1 MTQLATEYVGSAPAT
16 PEPRP
21 HGTPGRKLT
30 FGGVF
35 AGEWTKFWSLR
46 STWIT
51 LSTSLLLL
59 GALGV
64 IAALA
69 YSPATGGEVG
79 PPGPLG
85 PEGADAVSIA
95 ISGTTFASLAL
106 GVLGVLV
113 SAGEY
118 TTGLIR
124 ATLTAVPSRL
134 PVLWAKA
141 LLYGPIALVVGAV
154 GAFAAF
160 AIGLPVLDGET
171 VAMGFG
177 DENVLRSLFGTGLYL
192 GGVGVL
198 GVALGMLVR
207 SSAGGIAI
215 LAGGLLILPGLATLL
230 PSDWYDAIDGYL
242 PSNAGSEIMSTT
254 SDRPW
259 TGLAIFG
266 GWVAVTLAA
275 AAYRLVKTD
284 A

>member
-1 MTQLATEYVGSAPAT
+1 MTTITADRPLVGSY
-16 PEPRP
+16 R
-21 HGTPGRKLT
+21 LT
-30 FGGVF
+30 FRGVL

-46 STWIT
+46 SSWIT
-51 LSTSLLLL
+51 LSVSLLLI
-59 GALGV
+59 GALGA

-69 YSPATGGEVG
+69 YSPTTGNEVG

-85 PEGADAVSIA
+85 PDGLDAVSIA

-118 TTGLIR
+118 TTGLVR
-124 ATLTAVPSRL
+124 ATLAAVPARL

-141 LLYGPIALVVGAV
+141 LIYGVIATIVG
-154 GAFAAF
+154 GAGALAAF
-160 AIGLPVLDGET
+160 AIGLPILDGET
-171 VAMGFG
+171 IAMAFS
-177 DENVLRSLFGTGLYL
+177 DDNVLRSLLGAGLYL
-192 GGVGVL
+192 GLVGVL
-198 GVALGMLVR
+198 GVALGTLVR

-215 LAGGLLILPGLATLL
+215 LAGGLLILPGLAMLL

-259 TGLAIFG
+259 TGLAIFA

>member
-1 MTQLATEYVGSAPAT
+1 MTTLTASH
-16 PEPRP
+16 R
-21 HGTPGRKLT
+21 LT
-30 FGGVF
+30 FRGVV

-46 STWIT
+46 SSWIT
-51 LSTSLLLL
+51 LGVSLLLI
-59 GALGV
+59 GALGA
-64 IAALA
+64 IAAFA
-69 YSPATGGEVG
+69 WSPDAGGEVG

-85 PEGADAVSIA
+85 PDGADAVSIA

-113 SAGEY
+113 GAGEY

-141 LLYGPIALVVGAV
+141 LVYGPIALIAGVAGAFGAFAV
-154 GAFAAF
+154 GA
-160 AIGLPVLDGET
+160 PVLDGES
-171 VAMGFG
+171 VSMVLS
-177 DENVLRSLFGTGLYL
+177 DDNVLRSLFGAGLYL
-192 GGVGVL
+192 GLVGVL
-198 GVALGMLVR
+198 GVALGILVR

-215 LAGGLLILPGLATLL
+215 LAGGLLILPGLAMLL
-230 PSDWYDAIDGYL
+230 PSGWYDAIDGYL
-242 PSNAGSEIMSTT
+242 PSTAGAQIMSTT

-259 TGLAIFG
+259 TGLAIFA

>member
-1 MTQLATEYVGSAPAT
+1 MTTMTAE
-16 PEPRP
+16 RP
-21 HGTPGRKLT
+21 VTVETRKHTGKLT
-30 FGGVF
+30 FRGVM

-46 STWIT
+46 SSWIT
-51 LSTSLLLL
+51 LGVSLLLI
-59 GALGV
+59 GALGA
-64 IAALA
+64 IAAFA
-69 YSPATGGEVG
+69 YTANPGGDEVG

-85 PEGADAVSIA
+85 PDGMDAVSIA

-118 TTGLIR
+118 STGLIR
-124 ATLTAVPSRL
+124 ATFAAVPARL

-141 LLYGPIALVVGAV
+141 LLYGPIALIVGAV
-154 GAFAAF
+154 GALAAF
-160 AIGLPVLDGET
+160 AVGLPILDGEP
-171 VAMGFG
+171 VAMAFS
-177 DENVLRSLFGTGLYL
+177 DDNVLRSLLGVGLYL
-192 GGVGVL
+192 GLVGVL
-198 GVALGMLVR
+198 GVALGALVR

-215 LAGGLLILPGLATLL
+215 LAGGLLILPGLAMLL

-259 TGLAIFG
+259 IGLAIFA
-266 GWVAVTLAA
+266 GWVAATLAA